1 MGLEVPQYFIV
12 YGELFSRAIGIN
24 TAELEFPAY
33 FNFFIRRKRTVV
45 LTTPAIEKRIRA
57 VFQETLLGPKE
68 SSIDIKEDFAAGMH
82 TVSFV
87 YFDLMVSPRN
97 VQRQLPEL

>member
-45 LTTPAIEKRIRA
+45 LTTANIEKRIRD
-57 VFQETLLGPKE
+57 VFQETLLGPE
-68 SSIDIKEDFAAGMH
+68 EHNIDIEEDFAEG
-82 TVSFV
+82 
-87 YFDLMVSPRN
+87 N
-97 VQRQLPEL
+97 